1 MDERSWTTPGYR
13 HKSRGCP
20 VSFNEVEKLTEEK
33 YTIRKYKR
41 ILFYVVIL
49 VLLAAFLLGQSI
61 YPSERETVMEES
73 ITYTGTFYRVLADGT
88 KEEIPVPG
96 KCDVPAGEP
105 LVIRSVLPQDYHEN
119 TIAIRSSL
127 ENVRIYI
134 GGELRAVYD
143 TENTRPFG
151 KNSASGYVFCETSG
165 EDAGQEVRIEL
176 QSFTD
181 KYSGVVNTVYCGD
194 KSDIW
199 AYMFHCYFMVTLI
212 ACTMLFAGLVVLIIS
227 LVLDIVYKT
236 RFDLE
241 YLGWCMILGAVWMLG
256 ESKLRQLF
264 VSNASILSN
273 MCFFVVMICPIPILF
288 YVDSVQQGRYR
299 KVYHVAECITCVN
312 FVLCT
317 ALQVLNI
324 ADFISTMFLSHIVI
338 AGTFL
343 TVFITICRDL
353 IQGTAKHYKLPLIG
367 LVAAMIAVML
377 EVTAVYRVV
386 SLSGI
391 FIATGLV
398 VLLVVT
404 LIQTMDRIRELELAR
419 QREARESLDYLTGLP
434 MRHKGEAL
442 ILEKMQKQG
451 GCLGF
456 VDMDNLKKINDV
468 YGHKA
473 GDHALRL
480 VGATL
485 TECMKNAVVCRLG
498 GDEFLFYLPEVSEA
512 EMNTRVRK
520 LFDSFRAAKNA
531 AAETSA
537 ASLSCGLCMC
547 RQGDSFEDYYIKADK
562 ALYYVKQNGKNSY
575 RFYEELEEQQLDTQA
590 RKNDLEVIAGAL
602 LESGSYTGAL
612 DLDYRE
618 FARLYQYV
626 SSLGERYRHRC
637 YLVLVTMD
645 AKSDQ
650 TMYIDHIDKAME
662 CMEKAIRQ
670 NIRKNDICTR
680 YSSLQHLIILVEA
693 EESYIPDILQRIFMN
708 YYDAYGRND
717 FLPRYEYRKMTQA
730 SDGIP
735 GKTED
740 ED

>member
-1 MDERSWTTPGYR
+1 M
-13 HKSRGCP
+13 
-20 VSFNEVEKLTEEK
+20 TEEK

-41 ILFYVVIL
+41 ILFYAVIC
-49 VLLAAFLLGQSI
+49 VLLAAFLLGQYI
-61 YPSERETVMEES
+61 YPSERDTVTEES

-88 KEEIPVPG
+88 EEELRIPG
-96 KCDVPAGEP
+96 RCDVPAGES

-119 TIAIRSSL
+119 TIAIRSSM

-134 GGELRAVYD
+134 GGELRTVYD

-151 KNSASGYVFCETSG
+151 KSSASRYVFCETSG

-176 QSFTD
+176 QCFTK
-181 KYSGVVNTVYCGD
+181 KYSGVVNKVYCGD

-212 ACTMLFAGLVVLIIS
+212 ACAMLFAGLVVLIIS
-227 LVLDIVYKT
+227 LVLDIIYKT

-264 VSNASILSN
+264 ISNASILSN
-273 MCFFVVMICPIPILF
+273 MCFFVVMLCPVPIMF
-288 YVDSVQQGRYR
+288 YIDSVQQGRYR
-299 KVYHVAECITCVN
+299 RVYHVAECITCVN

-324 ADFISTMFLSHIVI
+324 ADFISTMFLSHLVI

-343 TVFITICRDL
+343 TIFITICRDL
-353 IQGTAKHYKLPLIG
+353 IKGTAKHYKLPLIG

-419 QREARESLDYLTGLP
+419 QKEARESLDYLTGLP

-442 ILEKMQKQG
+442 ILEKMQKQDG
-451 GCLGF
+451 YLGF

-473 GDHALRL
+473 GDRALRL
-480 VGATL
+480 VGAML
-485 TECMKNAVVCRLG
+485 TECMENAVVCRLG
-498 GDEFLFYLPEVSEA
+498 GDEFLFYLPEASEA
-512 EMNTRVRK
+512 EMSMRIRK
-520 LFDSFRAAKNA
+520 LFDSFGAAKNVT
-531 AAETSA
+531 AETSP

-547 RQGDSFEDYYIKADK
+547 RQGGNFEEYYIKADK

-575 RFYEELEEQQLDTQA
+575 RFYEELEEQQPDAQS

-637 YLVLVTMD
+637 YLVLVTMN

-693 EESYIPDILQRIFMN
+693 EESYIPDILQRIFTN
-708 YYDAYGRND
+708 YYDAYDRND

-730 SDGIP
+730 SDGISCDQMSRSLID
-735 GKTED
+735 KVL
-740 ED
+740 

>member
-1 MDERSWTTPGYR
+1 MKDHGQNPDKGI
-13 HKSRGCP
+13 KAGAAP

-41 ILFYVVIL
+41 ILLNVVIC

-61 YPSERETVMEES
+61 YPSEREPVTEES

-176 QSFTD
+176 QSFTH

-194 KSDIW
+194 KLDIW

-241 YLGWCMILGAVWMLG
+241 YLGWCMLLGAVWMLG

-288 YVDSVQQGRYR
+288 YIDSVQQGRYR

-312 FVLCT
+312 FILCT

-324 ADFISTMFLSHIVI
+324 ADFISTMFLSHMVI

-434 MRHKGEAL
+434 MRHKGEKL
-442 ILEKMQKQG
+442 ILEKMQEHD

-473 GDHALRL
+473 GDRALRL
-480 VGATL
+480 VGAML
-485 TECMKNAVVCRLG
+485 TECMEHAVVCRLG
-498 GDEFLFYLPEVSEA
+498 GDEFLFYLPAASEA
-512 EMNTRVRK
+512 EMSMRKRK
-520 LFDSFRAAKNA
+520 LFDSFGAAKNVT
-531 AAETSA
+531 AETSP

-547 RQGDSFEDYYIKADK
+547 RQGGNFEEYYIKADK

-575 RFYEELEEQQLDTQA
+575 RFYEELEEQQPDAQA

>member
-1 MDERSWTTPGYR
+1 M
-13 HKSRGCP
+13 
-20 VSFNEVEKLTEEK
+20 TEEK

-41 ILFYVVIL
+41 ILFYVVIC
-49 VLLAAFLLGQSI
+49 VLLAAFLLGQYI
-61 YPSERETVMEES
+61 YPSERETVTEES

-134 GGELRAVYD
+134 GGELRALYD

-199 AYMFHCYFMVTLI
+199 AYILHCYFMVTLI
-212 ACTMLFAGLVVLIIS
+212 ACTMLFAGLVV
-227 LVLDIVYKT
+227 
-236 RFDLE
+236 
-241 YLGWCMILGAVWMLG
+241 LGWCMILGAVWMLG

-273 MCFFVVMICPIPILF
+273 MCFFVVMLCPVPIMF
-288 YVDSVQQGRYR
+288 YIDSVQQGRYR

-317 ALQVLNI
+317 ALQLLNI
-324 ADFISTMFLSHIVI
+324 ADFISTMFLSHLVI

-343 TVFITICRDL
+343 TIFITICRDL
-353 IQGTAKHYKLPLIG
+353 IKGTAKHYKLPLIG

-419 QREARESLDYLTGLP
+419 QKEARESLDYLTGLP
-434 MRHKGEAL
+434 MRHKGEKL
-442 ILEKMQKQG
+442 ILEKMQEHD

-473 GDHALRL
+473 GDRALRL
-480 VGATL
+480 VGAML
-485 TECMKNAVVCRLG
+485 TECMENAVVCRLG
-498 GDEFLFYLPEVSEA
+498 GDEFLFYLPAASEA
-512 EMNTRVRK
+512 EVSMRIRK
-520 LFDSFRAAKNA
+520 LFDSFGAAKNVT
-531 AAETSA
+531 AETSP

-547 RQGDSFEDYYIKADK
+547 RQGGNFEEYYIKADK

-575 RFYEELEEQQLDTQA
+575 RFYEELEEQQPDAQA

-626 SSLGERYRHRC
+626 SSLGERYWHRC

-670 NIRKNDICTR
+670 NIRK
-680 YSSLQHLIILVEA
+680 ILVEA

-717 FLPRYEYRKMTQA
+717 FLPQYEYRKMTQA

>member
-1 MDERSWTTPGYR
+1 MIDHGRNPDKGI
-13 HKSRGCP
+13 KAGAAP
-20 VSFNEVEKLTEEK
+20 VLFNEVEKLTEEK

-41 ILFYVVIL
+41 IIFYVVIL
-49 VLLAAFLLGQSI
+49 VLLAAFFLGQRI
-61 YPSERETVMEES
+61 YPSERETVTEES
-73 ITYTGTFYRVLADGT
+73 ITFTGTFYRELADGT
-88 KEEIPVPG
+88 KEEIQVPG
-96 KCDVPAGEP
+96 RCDVPAGEV
-105 LVIRSVLPQDYHEN
+105 LVIRSVLPQDYKEN
-119 TIAIRSSL
+119 TIAIRSSM

-134 GGELRAVYD
+134 GGELRTVYD

-151 KNSASGYVFCETSG
+151 KNSASRYVFCETSA

-176 QSFTD
+176 QCFTK

-212 ACTMLFAGLVVLIIS
+212 ACAMLFAGLVVLIIS
-227 LVLDIVYKT
+227 LVLDIIYKT

-299 KVYHVAECITCVN
+299 KVYHVAECITCVD

-324 ADFISTMFLSHIVI
+324 ADFISTMFLSHMVI

-512 EMNTRVRK
+512 EMNTRVRS

-547 RQGDSFEDYYIKADK
+547 RQGDNFEEYYIKADK
-562 ALYYVKQNGKNSY
+562 ALYYVKQNGKNNY
-575 RFYEELEEQQLDTQA
+575 RFYEELEEQQP
-590 RKNDLEVIAGAL
+590 
-602 LESGSYTGAL
+602 
-612 DLDYRE
+612 
-618 FARLYQYV
+618 
-626 SSLGERYRHRC
+626 
-637 YLVLVTMD
+637 D
-645 AKSDQ
+645 AQK
-650 TMYIDHIDKAME
+650 
-662 CMEKAIRQ
+662 
-670 NIRKNDICTR
+670 
-680 YSSLQHLIILVEA
+680 L
-693 EESYIPDILQRIFMN
+693 
-708 YYDAYGRND
+708 
-717 FLPRYEYRKMTQA
+717 
-730 SDGIP
+730 DGIP
-735 GKTED
+735 GNQHD
-740 ED
+740 IQ